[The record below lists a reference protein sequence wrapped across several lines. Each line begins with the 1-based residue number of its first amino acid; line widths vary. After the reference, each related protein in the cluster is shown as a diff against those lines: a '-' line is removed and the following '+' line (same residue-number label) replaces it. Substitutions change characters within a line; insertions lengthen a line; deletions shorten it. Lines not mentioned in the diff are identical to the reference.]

1 MLPMPGQS
9 CFDVTLLC
17 MYCSIFLCS
26 TPSLS
31 SNDEPAVKCLSSN
44 KCIFRLVQVLGA
56 ESFSWFAPEDS
67 SAQVRHHL
75 KVFAYGRT
83 SIFCTLV
90 MFVSISFRN
99 LLDGSHLSKL
109 QLSESLLILNPPN
122 NDIHRYFV
130 VY

>member
-44 KCIFRLVQVLGA
+44 KCIFCLVQVLGA

-75 KVFAYGRT
+75 RFLLTAEPA
-83 SIFCTLV
+83 F
-90 MFVSISFRN
+90 FV
-99 LLDGSHLSKL
+99 HW
-109 QLSESLLILNPPN
+109 
-122 NDIHRYFV
+122 
-130 VY
+130 